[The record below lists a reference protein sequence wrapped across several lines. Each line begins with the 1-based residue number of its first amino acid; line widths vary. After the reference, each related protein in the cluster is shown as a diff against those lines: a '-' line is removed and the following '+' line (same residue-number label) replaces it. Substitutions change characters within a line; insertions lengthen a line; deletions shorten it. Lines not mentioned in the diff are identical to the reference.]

1 MGTSHVHCYWL
12 LVNVLKNVKS
22 VFIRSV
28 FEAISDLLGCNKG
41 DKILKSYTLNMSIRP
56 IVQEPKYLTKKISE
70 LID

>member
-1 MGTSHVHCYWL
+1 M
-12 LVNVLKNVKS
+12 S